1 MPSQQTTLLF
11 DAATPG
17 VSRREVRAFAKRLQ
31 DEIASG
37 DAFECLITTSRDLRR
52 LNREFRNHDYPTDV
66 LSFPRSSH
74 TATNRAA
81 TVRERSSESFF
92 HNRVGTPTDARFLG
106 EIAISFD
113 HARQQAAEHGHTV
126 NQEIEIL
133 MLHGL
138 LHLLGMDHE
147 TDRGQMSRAERKWR
161 DILRL
166 PTGLIERAR
175 A

>member
-11 DAATPG
+11 ATATPG
-17 VSRREVRAFAKRLQ
+17 VSRREVRAFAKILQ
-31 DEIASG
+31 NEIATG
-37 DAFECLITTSRDLRR
+37 AAFECLIASDRELRR
-52 LNREFRNHDYPTDV
+52 LNREFRNHDYSTDV
-66 LSFPRSSH
+66 LSFPRSAR
-74 TATNRAA
+74 TRAC
-81 TVRERSSESFF
+81 
-92 HNRVGTPTDARFLG
+92 RVGTHADASFLG

-113 HARQQAAEHGHTV
+113 HAQQQAAEHGHSV

-147 TDRGQMSRAERKWR
+147 SDRGQMSRAERKWR
-161 DILRL
+161 AILGL
-166 PTGLIERAR
+166 PTSLIERAR